1 MLDYGKLVE
10 TVSLDRNSIF
20 TSLSSKDKDVAMR
33 LVERLDAMQINHW
46 CMYQRNGKDT
56 NIGGDDY
63 RKTIRRALESCCV
76 LVFLMS
82 KNSLYSVEVKDE
94 LEQVMRMKTEDITRP
109 YIKIFPIIVDDTAM
123 DEIPKD
129 VMKLAEIKKEII
141 VRRYNASSTEE
152 ELSLICEEIREQ
164 YVNAIFENIRRKAE
178 NVKKSQKF
186 NELLNRCVRG
196 KCTANTISDD
206 IKGSTEVC
214 TDSLRETHV
223 LSNELIE
230 YDCNTYSCMIIATNL
245 LGNEVG
251 KGLYKTFDPK
261 KNGVKYYYYIPAE
274 EEANRD
280 AAFRKIKE
288 FIAKTPESRKE
299 VTRLI
304 RSEFCARNK
313 VDVFFQEF
321 NGKTVDD
328 LFEQY
333 NIEDERDKEIFNE
346 FFASDLA
353 QNFFDYSALRE
364 VLGVP
369 EEFID
374 WLRGETERYSY
385 DAQIETSYEFIRF
398 ISEFVALLEKSRKT
412 VNTVLLDALHV
423 RVTYLERIKRLED
436 WQMGVATDVT
446 AAESKKLVNFLL
458 DYTADNK
465 DGQGGKKFP
474 RLAAWM
480 QFYHDKSGKLTDI
493 PAEVVSAACENLIA
507 VPVHEDKLLHLCYSF
522 AIFVEKTGLSG
533 AWYSTGQGLVS
544 GKDDST
550 VTTYNIDPGTDTMKE
565 LSDAFF
571 YLLSLN
577 PEAEKILEATGSELL
592 KRKRGKRQ

>member
-10 TVSLDRNSIF
+10 SVHLERNSIF
-20 TSLSSKDKDVAMR
+20 TSLSSKDKDVAMH
-33 LVERLDAMQINHW
+33 LIERLDSMKINHW
-46 CMYQRNGKDT
+46 CMYQHNGKDT

-63 RKTIRRALESCCV
+63 RKTIRHALESCCV

-82 KNSLYSVEVKDE
+82 QNSLFSVEVKDE
-94 LEQVMRMKTEDITRP
+94 LEQVMRMKTEDPTRP
-109 YIKIFPIIVDDTAM
+109 YIKIFPIFVDDTPM
-123 DEIPKD
+123 DAIPKD
-129 VMKLAEIKKEII
+129 IMKLAEIKKEII
-141 VRRYNASSTEE
+141 VRRFTASSTDED
-152 ELSLICEEIREQ
+152 LNLICEEIREQ
-164 YVNAIFENIRRKAE
+164 YMNAVFENIRRKAE
-178 NVKKSQKF
+178 NIKKSQKF

-230 YDCNTYSCMIIATNL
+230 YDCSTYSCMIIATNL

-251 KGLYKTFDPK
+251 KGVYKTFDPK
-261 KNGVKYYYYIPAE
+261 KNGVKYYYYTPAE

-280 AAFRKIKE
+280 AAFRKIKD
-288 FIAKTPESRKE
+288 FIAKTPDSRKE

-304 RSEFCARNK
+304 RSEFCMRNK

-321 NGKTVDD
+321 NGKTVED

-333 NIEDERDKEIFNE
+333 NIEDARDREIFND

-353 QNFFDYSALRE
+353 QNFFDYSAMRE

-369 EEFID
+369 DEFID
-374 WLRGETERYSY
+374 WLCGVTERYSY

-398 ISEFVALLEKSRKT
+398 ISEFAALLEKSRKT
-412 VNTVLLDALHV
+412 VNSVLLDTLHI

-436 WQMGVATDVT
+436 WQMGIATNVT

-465 DGQGGKKFP
+465 GQQGSKKFP

-480 QFYHDKSGKLTDI
+480 QFYHNKSGVVEDI
-493 PAEVVSAACENLIA
+493 PADIIKAACDNLIA
-507 VPVHEDKLLHLCYSF
+507 VPVREDKLLHLCYSF

-544 GKDDST
+544 GRDDST
-550 VTTYNIDPGTDTMKE
+550 VTTYNIDPGTDAMKE

-577 PEAEKILEATGSELL
+577 PEAEKILETTGSELF
-592 KRKRGKRQ
+592 KRKRGKRE